1 MRPAKPL
8 VRSFE
13 LENSFESFRSPRD
26 VQGSSSRSLPPAAE
40 MLSVTEE
47 DVTDRKSRVIRYRV
61 HADDFR
67 RVEERERERER
78 ESMGTACARIHQVSA
93 AFC

>member
-1 MRPAKPL
+1 M
-8 VRSFE
+8 RSFE
-13 LENSFESFRSPRD
+13 LESSFESFMSPRD

-67 RVEERERERER
+67 RVEERERE
-78 ESMGTACARIHQVSA
+78 SMGTACARIHQVSA

>member
-1 MRPAKPL
+1 
-8 VRSFE
+8 
-13 LENSFESFRSPRD
+13 
-26 VQGSSSRSLPPAAE
+26 

-67 RVEERERERER
+67 RVEERERAWGLLVREFIRFRLLFAEATRVADVERRLKTLVQEGER
-78 ESMGTACARIHQVSA
+78 RSTLRDRSRRTEL
-93 AFC
+93 